1 MAEAQ
6 SDVPVQVT
14 SEREDESGFGVRE
27 ISVGMSG
34 GLVGMVGLLPL
45 LGVAWFLGAIE
56 PEAFASLATIVGLG
70 PSFLIGSVIFI
81 GGGIVTL
88 PILFVSLAMF
98 MPGRSVMEKGAIF
111 GGIVWTGFIVA
122 FFTGQTGLTLALYLV
137 VTLVAH
143 VAYGGILGTVYGR
156 FAEIPEYQV

>member
-1 MAEAQ
+1 MVEAQ
-6 SDVPVQVT
+6 SDVPIQGAT
-14 SEREDESGFGVRE
+14 EGEERSGFGGRE
-27 ISVGMSG
+27 ISVGMLG

-45 LGVAWFLGAIE
+45 LGVGWLLGAIE

-70 PSFLIGSVIFI
+70 PSFLIGGFIFV

-88 PILFVSLAMF
+88 PLLFVSLAMF

-122 FFTGQTGLTLALYLV
+122 FFTGQTGLTLVVYLV
-137 VTLVAH
+137 VTLAAH
-143 VAYGGILGTVYGR
+143 VAYGGLLGAVYGR
-156 FAEIPEYQV
+156 LAEIPEYQV